1 MYTFGELITNVA
13 TLVQRSG
20 DSGYDDKIKVWIN
33 LGLMR
38 LYNIYD
44 YYLELKGEH
53 NFTTS
58 DGVARY
64 YTPNDFE
71 KPLRFFDI
79 TNNKKITITTHEE
92 YFDANIANIADAN
105 EDSATQAYFTEVVG
119 VKVQVATTGDTVQA
133 KSSSAS
139 DTSVVVRI
147 EGYLDSSL
155 TILGFENIT
164 VTGTTATTATSP
176 NTFYKITHVSKDDDT
191 SGYIT
196 LEDSSA
202 NTLTTLDQIGRVSHH
217 KAFDLGLI
225 PDDSTTDMRIL
236 YKKKFRKLVD
246 DNDYPFIEA
255 DDFLIFNAA
264 SLAMQQEKEMIERAG
279 LMAQQAERAFFD
291 INSNQTTKL
300 GPDFQHQMVWGITQ
314 AHRS

>member
-1 MYTFGELITNVA
+1 MYVLKEIQDNVQ
-13 TLVQRSG
+13 TLVQRAG
-20 DSGYDDKIKVWIN
+20 DDDYEDKITVWVN

-38 LYNIYD
+38 LYNAYD
-44 YYLELKGEH
+44 YYIELKGVH
-53 NFTTS
+53 NFTTV
-58 DGVARY
+58 DGTARY

-71 KPLRFFDI
+71 KPMRFFDI
-79 TNNKKITITTHEE
+79 TNDKPITINTQEE
-92 YFDANIANIADAN
+92 YFDANIANIADEN
-105 EDSATQAYFTEVVG
+105 EDSANQAYFTEVVG

-133 KSSSAS
+133 KSSSAT
-139 DTSVVVRI
+139 DTTIVVRV

-164 VTGTTATTATSP
+164 VTGTTAVAGTT
-176 NTFYKITHVSKDDDT
+176 TFYKITKVSKASD
-191 SGYIT
+191 SIGYIT
-196 LEDSSA
+196 LENSSA
-202 NTLTTLDQIGRVSHH
+202 ATLTTLDQIGRVSRH

-236 YKKKFRKLVD
+236 YKKRFRKLVD

-291 INSNQTTKL
+291 IMSNQTTKL
-300 GPDFQHQMVWGITQ
+300 GPDFQHRMITKLTQ